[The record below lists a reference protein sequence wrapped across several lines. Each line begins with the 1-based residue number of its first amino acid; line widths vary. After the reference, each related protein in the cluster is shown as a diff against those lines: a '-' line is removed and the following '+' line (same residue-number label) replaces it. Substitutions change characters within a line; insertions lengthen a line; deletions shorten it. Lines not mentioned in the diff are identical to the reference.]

1 MTTHGNY
8 TQKEFEPS
16 LKVYVKKS
24 AENAYKTATG
34 WSRYAGQI
42 SYKIPGEINIAHWY
56 GTFAREFDA
65 DLGIYA
71 RENNEAGRHWCI
83 HYVRLLVCQ
92 QRQMLQLV
100 YRLLSSL

>member
-1 MTTHGNY
+1 MN
-8 TQKEFEPS
+8 QS

-34 WSRYAGQI
+34 WSRYAGQT

-71 RENNEAGRHWCI
+71 RENNEAGRI
-83 HYVRLLVCQ
+83 GAFITQMLVCQ

-100 YRLLSSL
+100 YRPLSSL